1 MDYKAKEFGVSRWIG
16 TEGEPIEAIKLED
29 LTAKFK
35 IIFCFQ
41 DWCPGCHSSGFPA
54 LKQMVEEL
62 KNNEDVVFL
71 AIQTVFEGFEVNT
84 FDKLRE
90 NQLKY
95 NLKIPFGHD
104 AGNDDH
110 STSIFMSRY
119 QNRGT
124 PWFIVLDEKNTIVFA
139 DFRINS
145 AALITYIQTGK

>member
-1 MDYKAKEFGVSRWIG
+1 M
-16 TEGEPIEAIKLED
+16 KL
-29 LTAKFK
+29 
-35 IIFCFQ
+35 
-41 DWCPGCHSSGFPA
+41 
-54 LKQMVEEL
+54 
-62 KNNEDVVFL
+62 N
-71 AIQTVFEGFEVNT
+71 VNR

-119 QNRGT
+119 QNGGT

-139 DFRINS
+139 DFRINP

>member
-1 MDYKAKEFGVSRWIG
+1 MDYKAKAFGVSRWIG

-29 LTAKFK
+29 LAAKFK